1 MLGDGGVAKDKR
13 INGKLSF
20 HITHG
25 EKQLEY
31 LKYKLNSLSGCD
43 AKIHNGKSGYCDNKV
58 YSGGYAI
65 DGHTSDMIVNE
76 YYHNGEIKLTNT
88 FINRITPVSLAIWY
102 MDDGSLKYRDK
113 PGHEQ
118 IMISSNSFS
127 KEDNQLLVDML
138 IHKFNI
144 PANIRKDKNYWGIY
158 IPVSG
163 VRKFLQLITPYI
175 HPTMRYKTLK
185 EFEDIPF
192 KGFDVLDRKKQL
204 VPIKVVEII
213 KNPKTPS
220 GRYVYDL
227 EIEGNHNF
235 FANNILTH
243 NCENQPFRV
252 GDGKEYILTEKLD
265 GCSCTYALER
275 KGKHKFEY
283 YVCSRNVRLLDPK
296 QRNYITD
303 NGGPNIYWEM
313 SDKYNIEQHLKDY
326 LISHPECRWVCIQGE
341 GVGNVQ
347 GNPLKLAENDL
358 YVFNFID
365 SQVGRYGSYEG
376 QKIINSWGMKWVPI
390 LGYGKTQD
398 TMEELKEFADGK
410 SVVNPK
416 VIREGIVY
424 RTPDGKDSFKN
435 VSRKY
440 LLKQE

>member
-1 MLGDGGVAKDKR
+1 MIVNGERSLAYVVTIDEIKPIEGYDRVEYARTAGWWVVISKAYNLKVGDKCVYFEIDSKVPETDKR
-13 INGKLSF
+13 FEFLAPK
-20 HITHG
+20 
-25 EKQLEY
+25 
-31 LKYKLNSLSGCD
+31 KYRIKTQKMC
-43 AKIHNGKSGYCDNKV
+43 KV
-58 YSGGYAI
+58 YSQGLL
-65 DGHTSDMIVNE
+65 V
-76 YYHNGEIKLTNT
+76 
-88 FINRITPVSLAIWY
+88 PVSEFPEIGEDPAVGTDVTKQLGVTYYVA
-102 MDDGSLKYRDK
+102 
-113 PGHEQ
+113 
-118 IMISSNSFS
+118 
-127 KEDNQLLVDML
+127 EDNTRKSTPNQMDFVKRD
-138 IHKFNI
+138 HKRFFSN
-144 PANIRKDKNYWGIY
+144 
-158 IPVSG
+158 PVIKKLMRFRWFREF
-163 VRKFLQLITPYI
+163 VLFLF
-175 HPTMRYKTLK
+175 H
-185 EFEDIPF
+185 
-192 KGFDVLDRKKQL
+192 GRKKAKKYGFPGF
-204 VPIKVVEII
+204 VS
-213 KNPKTPS
+213 KTDED
-220 GRYVYDL
+220 RV
-227 EIEGNHNF
+227 
-235 FANNILTH
+235 
-243 NCENQPFRV
+243 ENQPFRV

-265 GCSCTYALER
+265 GTSSTYALER

-303 NGGPNIYWEM
+303 NGGSNIYWEM

-326 LISHPECRWVCIQGE
+326 LTSHPECKWVCIQGE

-358 YVFNFID
+358 YIFNFID

-390 LGYGKTQD
+390 LGYGKTQS